1 MAHITGTIYSAS
13 RASLGE
19 MQMHSFR
26 PLPAAVAAA
35 FAVVAFTEAAFPQ
48 GAPSAPPPPVTV
60 AKPVVKEVVEH
71 DDYTGRFEAAEAVDV
86 RSRVSGYLEAVHFR
100 DGSLIRKGDLLFT
113 IDRRQHQ
120 ASVDQAEAA
129 VQSARSRVA
138 FAQADFERAQA
149 LGRTGN
155 ITEQVLEQRRQTL
168 EIARAD
174 QQAAEAAVRTARLNL
189 GFTEIRAPMGG
200 RIGRKLISEGN
211 LVSADQTLL
220 TTIVSL
226 DPIHF
231 YFDVDERSYLAY
243 MRNDITLNGG
253 QHPGIASTKPL
264 GDVLVGVSDEREPG
278 RKATLDFAEN
288 RLDQQT
294 GTIRARAVVSNPD
307 LFLTPG
313 VFGTIRIPGSLPYHG
328 VLVPDEAIATDQDRR
343 FVWTV
348 ADDGTA
354 SQRNVRTGPRI
365 NGYRVVREGLNGGET
380 IVIAGL
386 QRVRPG
392 AKITPQMKELPPS
405 REVPA
410 PQAARAQVQ

>member
-1 MAHITGTIYSAS
+1 
-13 RASLGE
+13 

-35 FAVVAFTEAAFPQ
+35 VALLALAQNSFAQ
-48 GAPSAPPPPVTV
+48 GAPNPPPPTVTV
-60 AKPVVKEVVEH
+60 AKPVVKEIVEH

-113 IDRRQHQ
+113 IDRRQYQ

-243 MRNDITLNGG
+243 MRNDISLNGG
-253 QHPGIASTKPL
+253 QHPGIANPGSRA
-264 GDVLVGVSDEREPG
+264 GGVLVGVSDEREPG
-278 RKATLDFAEN
+278 RKARLDFAEN

-392 AKITPQMKELPPS
+392 AKVTPQTKELPPS

-410 PQAARAQVQ
+410 AQAARAQVQ

>member
-1 MAHITGTIYSAS
+1 
-13 RASLGE
+13 
-19 MQMHSFR
+19 MHSFR
-26 PLPAAVAAA
+26 PLPAAAAALAFLAFSGAA
-35 FAVVAFTEAAFPQ
+35 FAQ
-48 GAPSAPPPPVTV
+48 GAPPNAPPPPVTV
-60 AKPVVKEVVEH
+60 AKPVVKEVVEY

-100 DGSLIRKGDLLFT
+100 DGSLVRKGDLLFT
-113 IDRRQHQ
+113 IDRRQYQ

-155 ITEQVLEQRRQTL
+155 ITEQVLEQRRQTMD
-168 EIARAD
+168 IARAD

-189 GFTEIRAPMGG
+189 GFSEIRAPMGG

-231 YFDVDERSYLAY
+231 YFDVDERSYLSY
-243 MRNDITLNGG
+243 MRNDISLNGG
-253 QHPGIASTKPL
+253 AQPPAANGGAQPAAANGGVRL
-264 GDVLVGVSDEREPG
+264 GDVLVGVSDEREPQ
-278 RKATLDFAEN
+278 RKARLDFAEN

-294 GTIRARAVVSNPD
+294 GTIRARAVVANPD

-313 VFGTIRIPGSLPYHG
+313 VFGTIRIPGSPRYQG
-328 VLVPDEAIATDQDRR
+328 VLVPDEAVATDQDRR
-343 FVWTV
+343 FVWV
-348 ADDGTA
+348 GAGDGTA
-354 SQRNVRTGPRI
+354 SQRTVRTGPRI
-365 NGYRVVREGLNGGET
+365 DGYRLVREGLKGDEAV
-380 IVIAGL
+380 VIAGL

-392 AKITPQMKELPPS
+392 AKVTPQLKDLPPS
-405 REVPA
+405 REA
-410 PQAARAQVQ
+410 PSPQVRAQAQ